1 MEKTISKNK
10 KTDLNEG
17 INLNEIL
24 ERESNLYLFIK
35 RSIDIICS
43 LAGIIVLSPIF
54 LIVSIL
60 IKIEDPKGRII
71 FCQERNG
78 QHPKTFKMYKFRSMV
93 HNAEE
98 LLKHLQEQNEQTGPA
113 FKMTD
118 DPRITKVGKF
128 IRKTSLDELP
138 QLFNVLK
145 GDMSLVG
152 PRPPI
157 PREVEQ
163 YNSYQKQRLLVKP
176 GLTCIWQVS
185 GRNNIGFDEWV
196 EMDLEYIKNYNEWM
210 NNPYFDDETKQE
222 LKAIQNDEKEIEDR
236 FYKELEFGTGG
247 LRGVIGYGTNRI
259 NKYTVRKATFGLCNY
274 ILKKCKE
281 YGQKRGVVI
290 AYDSRHKSKEF
301 CIEAAKTLAAC
312 GIKAYIYDS
321 LRSTPQLSFSVR
333 YLNCVAGIVIT
344 ASHNPPEYNGYKVY
358 WSDGGQ
364 VCPDIANEIIQEVN
378 KIEDYSKI
386 PTTKLGDNLI
396 QVLNKDIDKAF
407 INEVKKQIINQDVI
421 DRVGDKIKIIYTP
434 IHGTGNIPVREVLK
448 QSGFKNVEVVK
459 EQELPDSNFSTVE
472 YPNPEEKAVFEIA
485 IEMAKNSGADIIM
498 GTDPDCDRVGVVV
511 KNNEGEY
518 VVLNGNQVGSLLVE
532 YVISSNKENISNQVN
547 PTIIKT
553 IVTSELGAKIA
564 KENGVDCIDTL
575 TGFKFIGE
583 KINQFE
589 QNKDRTFVMGYEESY
604 GYLVGTHARDK
615 DGVVSALL
623 ISEMA
628 AYYYDKGMT
637 LYEGLQEVYKKY
649 GYYKEDLK
657 SITLKGIDGMKQ
669 IQNIMDYFRTSDIQT
684 IADIK
689 VAEVRDYKKGIN
701 DLPKSDVLK
710 FILEDESWIAVRPSG
725 TEAKIKFYFGCN
737 GENQELVDDKLDLI
751 MEYIIKRVNV

>member
-1 MEKTISKNK
+1 M
-10 KTDLNEG
+10 
-17 INLNEIL
+17 
-24 ERESNLYLFIK
+24 R
-35 RSIDIICS
+35 
-43 LAGIIVLSPIF
+43 
-54 LIVSIL
+54 
-60 IKIEDPKGRII
+60 
-71 FCQERNG
+71 
-78 QHPKTFKMYKFRSMV
+78 
-93 HNAEE
+93 
-98 LLKHLQEQNEQTGPA
+98 
-113 FKMTD
+113 
-118 DPRITKVGKF
+118 
-128 IRKTSLDELP
+128 
-138 QLFNVLK
+138 
-145 GDMSLVG
+145 
-152 PRPPI
+152 
-157 PREVEQ
+157 
-163 YNSYQKQRLLVKP
+163 
-176 GLTCIWQVS
+176 
-185 GRNNIGFDEWV
+185 
-196 EMDLEYIKNYNEWM
+196 EYIKNYNEWM
-210 NNPYFDDETKQE
+210 NNPYFDNETKQE

-281 YGQKRGVVI
+281 DGQKRGVVI
-290 AYDSRHKSKEF
+290 AYDSRNKSKEF

-485 IEMAKNSGADIIM
+485 IKMAKNSGADIIM

-518 VVLNGNQVGSLLVE
+518 IVLNGNQVGSLLVE
-532 YVISSNKENISNQVN
+532 YVISNNKENISNQVN

-615 DGVVSALL
+615 DGVVSSLL

-628 AYYYDKGMT
+628 TYYYDKGMT

-649 GYYKEDLK
+649 GYYKEELK

-669 IQNIMDYFRTSDIQT
+669 IQNIMNSFRTSDIDE
-684 IADIK
+684 IANIK
-689 VAEVRDYKKGIN
+689 VSEVRDYKKGIN

-710 FILEDESWIAVRPSG
+710 FVLEDGSWIAVRPSG
-725 TEAKIKFYFGCN
+725 TEPKIKLYFGCN
-737 GENQELVDDKLDLI
+737 GDNQEIVDEKLDR
-751 MEYIIKRVNV
+751 IIEDITNRVNK